1 MVAVAGLGGGQ
12 GSEGLQVTGASRRLS
27 GCEADSLPTPSRVAI
42 LWVTRTLLL
51 PLISLSL
58 VLLMQ
63 PPQQQQN
70 MNQEFTV
77 Y

>member
-1 MVAVAGLGGGQ
+1 MVVVAGLGGGQ
-12 GSEGLQVTGASRRLS
+12 GSEGLQVTGTPRRLS

-42 LWVTRTLLL
+42 LWVNLCCSLS
-51 PLISLSL
+51 SLSL

-70 MNQEFTV
+70 KNLEFTV